1 MKFEDFKKEAFVNNP
16 ALKAEYDRLALRY
29 EIIKQVIRLRN
40 EMKLTQKEF
49 AERTG
54 LTQSAVS
61 RLESGRYNPSLVFL
75 DKLAKGV
82 GKELHIEFR

>member
-40 EMKLTQKEF
+40 EMKLTRKS
-49 AERTG
+49 
-54 LTQSAVS
+54 LQS
-61 RLESGRYNPSLVFL
+61 ELV
-75 DKLAKGV
+75 
-82 GKELHIEFR
+82 